1 MFVIPP
7 QTHWFLFIVLSWN
20 FKENKMYSDIVFTFF
35 LISSSSKNFDM
46 DDCQWQSK

>member
-20 FKENKMYSDIVFTFF
+20 IKENKMYSDIVFTFF
-35 LISSSSKNFDM
+35 
-46 DDCQWQSK
+46 